1 MTSPTI
7 YCVIYTD
14 PSGPSL
20 IEFDSER
27 DRLTWLSEQ
36 DDSHEDFYSFE
47 VVGSI
52 DGLTTPNVGRYALED
67 LKALDEGA
75 AAAVQAQPHP

>member
-7 YCVIYTD
+7 YCVICTD
-14 PSGPSL
+14 SGGPSL

-27 DRLTWLSEQ
+27 DRLKWLSDQ

-47 VVGSI
+47 VVGTI
-52 DGLTTPNVGRYALED
+52 DGLTTPNVGKYALEE
-67 LKALDEGA
+67 LKALDEEA
-75 AAAVQAQPHP
+75 AAEQMQPQP

>member
-14 PSGPSL
+14 SSGPSL

-27 DRLTWLSEQ
+27 DRLKWLSEQ

-52 DGLTTPNVGRYALED
+52 DGLTTPNVGKYALED
-67 LKALDEGA
+67 FQALDEDA
-75 AAAVQAQPHP
+75 AAEQAQPHP

>member
-7 YCVIYTD
+7 YCVICTD
-14 PSGPSL
+14 SSGPSL

-27 DRLTWLSEQ
+27 ERLTWLTEQ

-47 VVGSI
+47 VVGTI
-52 DGLTTPNVGRYALED
+52 DGLTTPNVGKYALDD
-67 LKALDEGA
+67 LQVLDEEVA
-75 AAAVQAQPHP
+75 AQAQPQP

>member
-1 MTSPTI
+1 MASPTI
-7 YCVIYTD
+7 YCVICTD
-14 PSGPSL
+14 SGRPSL

-47 VVGSI
+47 VVGTI
-52 DGLTTPNVGRYALED
+52 DGLTTPNVGKYALDD
-67 LKALDEGA
+67 LQVLDEEVA
-75 AAAVQAQPHP
+75 AQAQPQP